1 MKKKSIHLII
11 LTALI
16 SVFSFADAQN
26 NIQNLI
32 QGEKGTTTPFTRLT
46 PEQQVTFSQPA
57 VKSILGLDVNSDLSL
72 INTEQDQIGETH
84 YRFNQTYIGI
94 PIENTMYIINVKNN
108 NLIGM
113 SGSIILDF
121 DKEMNSRSNASINAS
136 DALTIALNSVNAH
149 SYAWQNLNM
158 EQQLKE
164 EMNNSNATYYPSTSL
179 CWYSSGDVIEPKN
192 LRLCYKIDIYSTTP
206 LSRAYYFI
214 DALSG
219 KILGKKDVL
228 CFSDATGTANTAYSG
243 TQTIHSDFNGNTY
256 RLRDLTKGNGIITL
270 TSAGADYSNTSAN
283 WNITGAN
290 QYALDAHYGVSQTWQ
305 FYMTNFNR
313 NSINN
318 AGYALTSY
326 VNESA
331 TPNNAYWNGTSM
343 HFGVRSSDGS
353 GITAIDID
361 GHELTHGVTQYTSN
375 LNYSNQSGAI
385 NESMSDIFGKSVQF
399 WSKPTDVNWLLSNDM
414 NWNIR
419 NMANPNAYSHPDT
432 YLGTYWYTGT
442 GDNGGVHYNSGV
454 GNFMFYLLVT
464 GGSGTNDIGSA
475 YTVSGLGLTIADAII
490 YRSETVY
497 LTPTSQY
504 SNWRTACINAAT
516 DLYGASSNEVNQV
529 MNAWYAVGIG
539 SAAPS
544 GTCPIPSGLASSA
557 ITDNSATVNW
567 STVAGAAS
575 YVLQYKTAA
584 GSTWSSVATASTTAN
599 LTGLISGTT
608 YNYQLQSIC
617 SAGGNTAF
625 STASSFTTT
634 GIAPIIYC
642 TSVGQ
647 TFDGITNVTFNT
659 INNTTSGT
667 SSGYTDYTATQ
678 STTVTQ
684 GSPYSLTI
692 KINTGGNYT
701 NYSKAWIDWNKDGT
715 FSTSTEEYNLGTAVN
730 VTNGNTSLSPLS
742 ITVPATATI
751 GTTRMRVSTQY
762 SVVPT
767 PCNAS
772 FDGEVEDYSVVVTAG
787 VSCST
792 PGGLTAGSITSSSA
806 ILSWGSTSATTYNL
820 QWKLA
825 SSGTWTT
832 VTSLTTTSY
841 ALTGLTACS
850 AYNYQVQGVCT
861 GGSGVYSTASS
872 FTTLGIAATITA
884 GGPTIFCQG
893 GSVLLSGNS
902 SSGTWS
908 VGGGNTATLSATTTG
923 DYFVTTTNACGTYV
937 SNHISVIVNP
947 LPTASVIS
955 AGGPTTFC
963 SGGNVLISGNSSGGT
978 WSVGGGNT
986 ATLSAT
992 TTGDYFTTTTN
1003 SCGSAT
1009 SNHISVVVNP
1019 LPTASVIS
1027 AGGPTTFCSGGNV
1040 LISGNSSSGTWS
1052 VGGGNTAT
1060 LSAATD
1066 GDYFITN
1073 SNTCGSVESNHI
1085 SVTVNYLPTASILS
1099 AGGPT
1104 TLCSGGSVLISGNS
1118 SGGTWSVGGGTTAT
1132 LSATTDGDYF
1142 VTNSNTCGSFESNH
1156 ISVVVNPL
1164 PTASVI
1170 SAGGS
1175 VTFCSGGSVLISG
1188 NSSGGTWSVGGG
1200 TTATLS
1206 ATTTGDYFTTTSNS
1220 CGSFESNHIS
1230 VVVNPLPTAS
1240 VISAGSSVTFC
1251 SGGSVLLSG
1260 NSSGGTWSV
1269 GGGTTTTLSATTT
1282 GDYFTTT
1289 TNSCGSATSNHIS
1302 VIVNPLPT
1310 ASVISAGGPTTFCS
1324 GGSVL
1329 LSGNSSDG
1337 TWSVGGGTTATLSAI
1352 TTGDYFTTTTNS
1364 CGSATSNHIS
1374 VIVSG
1379 TVPAT
1384 PGTITGNAKACP
1396 GDVLTYS
1403 IAAVINATSYNWTA
1417 PTGAT
1422 ISAGQGTTIV
1432 SLTFNSGFTA
1442 TSSLSVKATNGCG
1455 TSSSRTISISRNTP
1469 ATPSTIVGNASGNCN
1484 TSGNYS
1490 VTLVSGMT
1498 YTWTVPTGASIAS
1511 GQGTNAVSVNFG
1523 PSFVSGNLYVKATN
1537 GCSTSSKRTLALTA
1551 KPSIPTSI
1559 TGLATSVCIGS
1570 IQTYSTALVTGATTY
1585 TWTAPTGSVIQSGQ
1599 GSISISVLIGSA
1611 NGNFTVKAS
1620 NACGVSSNRTM
1631 AITVATCVRVENETV
1646 ANLFFVSP
1654 NPCSNCFVNGATDE
1668 NELIITDILGRKISV
1683 QFSQSGNGL
1692 YINMPF
1698 ESAAGLYIIR
1708 NIKTGQIAKF
1718 EKY

>member
-963 SGGNVLISGNSSGGT
+963 SGGNVLISGNSS
-978 WSVGGGNT
+978 
-986 ATLSAT
+986 
-992 TTGDYFTTTTN
+992 
-1003 SCGSAT
+1003 
-1009 SNHISVVVNP
+1009 
-1019 LPTASVIS
+1019 
-1027 AGGPTTFCSGGNV
+1027 
-1040 LISGNSSSGTWS
+1040 SGTWS
-1052 VGGGNTAT
+1052 VGGGN
-1060 LSAATD
+1060 
-1066 GDYFITN
+1066 
-1073 SNTCGSVESNHI
+1073 
-1085 SVTVNYLPTASILS
+1085 
-1099 AGGPT
+1099 
-1104 TLCSGGSVLISGNS
+1104 
-1118 SGGTWSVGGGTTAT
+1118 TAT

-1142 VTNSNTCGSFESNH
+1142 VTNSNTCGS
-1156 ISVVVNPL
+1156 
-1164 PTASVI
+1164 
-1170 SAGGS
+1170 
-1175 VTFCSGGSVLISG
+1175 
-1188 NSSGGTWSVGGG
+1188 
-1200 TTATLS
+1200 AT
-1206 ATTTGDYFTTTSNS
+1206 
-1220 CGSFESNHIS
+1220 SNHIS

-1310 ASVISAGGPTTFCS
+1310 ASVISAGGATTFCS

-1329 LSGNSSDG
+1329 LSGNSSGG
-1337 TWSVGGGTTATLSAI
+1337 TWSVGGGTTATLSAT